1 MGGREEGKEEWGG
14 ERGVCPLPQEEKRK
28 VGTDACERAVGVR
41 AVALCCWSCHT
52 TQQ

>member
-14 ERGVCPLPQEEKRK
+14 RGAERGVRPLPQEEKRK

-41 AVALCCWSCHT
+41 AV
-52 TQQ
+52 